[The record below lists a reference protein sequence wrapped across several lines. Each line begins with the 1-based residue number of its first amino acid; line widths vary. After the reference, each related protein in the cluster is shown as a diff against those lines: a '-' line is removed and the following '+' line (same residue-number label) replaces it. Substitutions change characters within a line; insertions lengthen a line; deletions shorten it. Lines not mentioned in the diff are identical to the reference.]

1 MNRFTVF
8 SLSFVAAVPLWG
20 ASVHVERVGGWAGAR
35 MNDCLEKSVKPADAE
50 GFARIFEGKEEV
62 RLWQTE
68 FWGKWMHSAPVL
80 AAYAG
85 DDALKAK
92 VAASVEI
99 ILAAQRADGYLGN
112 YRDDAHLAHWDVW
125 GRKYVMLGL
134 LHQYDATGDRRCL
147 DVAARSCD
155 HLMSEVGPGKTAIH
169 SVGNHRGM
177 AAMSVLEPVMRLYSR
192 TKEAR
197 YLEFARYIV
206 GEMDNA
212 DDGPALISKALEGV
226 DVGSRWPKPADWW
239 NRDQGRK
246 AYEMMSCYQG
256 LLDYAVATGDRR
268 VLDAVLKSAE
278 NILETEI
285 NIAGSGAS
293 FECWYHGRKRQVL
306 PAFDMMETC
315 VTTTWL
321 RLAGSLL
328 AYTGDVRWADAFERT
343 FYNAFLAS
351 LAKDGSVFSK
361 YCPLVGDRSSGSHQC
376 GMKVNCCTANGP
388 RGFVALLENLARV
401 DGEGAVCIDIYAPSA
416 FTAKTAGG
424 ITRFTVETD
433 YPRGGRILV
442 RVEPERSARFAVK
455 FRIPRW
461 TKGGGRYRAEVREWK
476 KGDTVELVFDM
487 SLRPVE
493 FESHLAF
500 ERGPLVLARDPRFKD
515 GSIHAPAV
523 PLKGSDGLAD
533 LSKGLEG
540 TAVETQW
547 GAFYA
552 CTIPLRFG
560 LDLGMKRTQ
569 TPRPVGF
576 CDFASA
582 ASDWT
587 ADSDC
592 RVWLIY
598 PINEMGGEY
607 YSYDPTDN
615 KAEQ

>member
-1 MNRFTVF
+1 MNRVV
-8 SLSFVAAVPLWG
+8 LSAMPLLAAMSVSA
-20 ASVHVERVGGWAGAR
+20 ASVKVERVGGWAGGR
-35 MNDCLEKSVKPADAE
+35 MKDCFENSVKTADAE
-50 GFARIFEGKEEV
+50 TFARVFDGKDET

-85 DDALKAK
+85 DEALKAK
-92 VAASVEI
+92 IASSVEI
-99 ILAAQRADGYLGN
+99 VLAAQRSDGYLGN
-112 YRDDAHLAHWDVW
+112 YRDDSHLAQWDVW

-147 DVAARSCD
+147 DAAARACD
-155 HLMSEVGPGKTAIH
+155 HLMTEVGPGRTPLH

-192 TKEAR
+192 TKEAK
-197 YLEFARYIV
+197 YLDFARYIV
-206 GEMDNA
+206 AEMDDA
-212 DDGPALISKALEGV
+212 ADGPALISKALAGI

-239 NRDQGRK
+239 SREQGRK

-256 LLDYAVATGDRR
+256 LLDYAVATGERR
-268 VLDAVLKSAE
+268 ILDAVIKSAV

-293 FECWYHGRKRQVL
+293 FECWYHGRERQVQ

-321 RLAGSLL
+321 RLIGSLL
-328 AYTGDVRWADAFERT
+328 EHTGDVRWADAFERT
-343 FYNAFLAS
+343 FYNAYLAS
-351 LAKDGSVFSK
+351 LSKDGSLFSK
-361 YCPLVGDRSSGSHQC
+361 YCPLVGERSPGSYQC
-376 GMKVNCCTANGP
+376 GMKVNCCIANGP

-401 DGEGAVCIDIYAPSA
+401 DRDGAVCLDIYAPSV
-416 FTAKTAGG
+416 FTAETAGG
-424 ITRFTVETD
+424 STRFTVETG
-433 YPRGGRILV
+433 YPRDGRILV

-455 FRIPRW
+455 FRIPAW
-461 TKGGGRYRAEVREWK
+461 TEGGGRYRVEEREWK
-476 KGDTVELVFDM
+476 RGDTVELVFDM

-493 FESHLAF
+493 FKNHLAF
-500 ERGPLVLARDPRFKD
+500 EKGPLVLARDPRFND
-515 GSIHAPAV
+515 GGIHAPAV

-533 LSKGLEG
+533 ISKNLA
-540 TAVETQW
+540 AVPVDTSW

-552 CTIPLRFG
+552 CTVPLRFG

-587 ADSDC
+587 VDSDC
-592 RVWLIY
+592 RVWLVY
-598 PINEMGGEY
+598 PINEMESEY
-607 YSYDPTDN
+607 YSYDPTVGKSN
-615 KAEQ
+615 